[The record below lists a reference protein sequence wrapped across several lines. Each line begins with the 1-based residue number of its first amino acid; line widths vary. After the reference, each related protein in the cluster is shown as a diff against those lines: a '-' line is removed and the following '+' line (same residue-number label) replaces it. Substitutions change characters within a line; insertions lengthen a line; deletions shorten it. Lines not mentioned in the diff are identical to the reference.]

1 MIIIVIYIK
10 KIPSLFFNFI
20 FNIYLFEYYFSFYN
34 CKLIY
39 LIYFFNEIFRIKLS
53 ILYFDKFVIILCSTL
68 LYQFK

>member
-39 LIYFFNEIFRIKLS
+39 LI
-53 ILYFDKFVIILCSTL
+53 ILCSTL

>member
-39 LIYFFNEIFRIKLS
+39 LIYFFNEIFRINSFNLK
-53 ILYFDKFVIILCSTL
+53 
-68 LYQFK
+68 